1 MTAEQKLELDK
12 ILDSITIAGPYTKT
26 KLRARAIRH
35 YKKLWTNNPIMLKN
49 IDNSSEKQIEQWMV
63 NYIRHK
69 LTGYDKA
76 VVKVNELIPGGY
88 EILRIYILDKIS
100 CVYPFLKEECERQK
114 AKSSWRIW

>member
-1 MTAEQKLELDK
+1 MTLEQKLELDK

-26 KLRARAIRH
+26 KLKTRAIKH
-35 YKKLWTNNPIMLKN
+35 YKKLWADTPVMLKN
-49 IDNSSEKQIEQWMV
+49 IDNASDKQIEQWMV

-88 EILRIYILDKIS
+88 EILRICILDKIS

-114 AKSSWRIW
+114 AKLSCRIW